1 MGTLSGIK
9 VIELT
14 GLGPGP
20 FCAMMLG
27 DMGADVVRIDR
38 IGGHPSTL
46 DARKNIL
53 DRSRRSVGINLKST
67 DGIATALRLI
77 DQADA
82 LVEGFRPG
90 VMERLGLGPDICL
103 ARNPRLVYGRVTGW
117 GQCGRWPRPRV
128 TISTILALL
137 APSLRSDRKRVAP
150 YPRSI

>member
-1 MGTLSGIK
+1 

-38 IGGHPSTL
+38 IGGHPSTV

-103 ARNPRLVYGRVTGW
+103 ARNPRLVYGRVTGP
-117 GQCGRWPRPRV
+117 GRGSRYQLPWHYRRPLCDRIGNEWPRTP
-128 TISTILALL
+128 A
-137 APSLRSDRKRVAP
+137 K
-150 YPRSI
+150 YGG

>member
-1 MGTLSGIK
+1 MGPLKGLK
-9 VIELT
+9 VVEMT

-67 DGIATALRLI
+67 DGIYGSVPMIAQQYRTVSQIRAASQSLI
-77 DQADA
+77 DTA
-82 LVEGFRPG
+82 VHNRFR
-90 VMERLGLGPDICL
+90 
-103 ARNPRLVYGRVTGW
+103 
-117 GQCGRWPRPRV
+117 
-128 TISTILALL
+128 
-137 APSLRSDRKRVAP
+137 AP
-150 YPRSI
+150 